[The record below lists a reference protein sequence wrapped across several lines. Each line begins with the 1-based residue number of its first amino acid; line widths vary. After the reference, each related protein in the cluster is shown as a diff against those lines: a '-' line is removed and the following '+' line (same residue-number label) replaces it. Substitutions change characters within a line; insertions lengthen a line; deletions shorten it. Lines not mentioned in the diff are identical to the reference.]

1 MPLRKIEIIVPDEKE
16 SSCKDLLD
24 DETVVHYWRDHS
36 EQSGHILKVLVD
48 AVDTEKFLDE
58 AEKKFNNSE
67 GFRLVMVT
75 VDATLPRIEKEEEEN
90 EEDESDGNNDARGKV
105 EEEEEEGKI
114 KNIRVSREELYTEIS
129 DAVDLNRVYM
139 SLVMLSTVVA
149 ALGILRDN
157 TAVVIG
163 AMVIAPLLGANVG
176 LSLSTTLADWE
187 LGFNSIK
194 TNVAGISVAAAIS
207 ILLGMLMPVDAEL
220 YHIAS
225 RTEVHLSDIALALA
239 SGAAGV
245 LAYTMGMSTAVI
257 GVMVAVALLPP
268 LVVAGL
274 LIGDMQWELAYY
286 SLLLL
291 FTNIICVNLAGI
303 ATFILQGV
311 RPRTWYKSQKAK
323 KYNRIAL
330 AIWISLVIML
340 AAAIYFA

>member
-1 MPLRKIEIIVPDEKE
+1 MPLRKIEIVIPDEKE
-16 SSCKDLLD
+16 SSCRDLLE
-24 DETVVHYWRDHS
+24 DESVISYWRDHS
-36 EQSGHILKVLVD
+36 EHSGHILKVLVD
-48 AVDTEKFLDE
+48 AVDTENFLDK
-58 AEKKFNNSE
+58 AEQKFNNSE

-75 VDATLPRIEKEEEEN
+75 VDATLPRIEKDEDEEQEEEDKKA
-90 EEDESDGNNDARGKV
+90 DETSG
-105 EEEEEEGKI
+105 EEEEGDEI

-129 DAVDLNRVYM
+129 DAVNLNRVYM
-139 SLVMLSTVVA
+139 ALVILSTIVA
-149 ALGILRDN
+149 ALGVLRDN

-163 AMVIAPLLGANVG
+163 AMVIAPLLGPNVG
-176 LSLSTTLADWE
+176 LALSTTLADWE
-187 LGFNSIK
+187 LGLNSIK
-194 TNVAGISVAAAIS
+194 TNLSGLLVALAISVG
-207 ILLGMLMPVDAEL
+207 LGMLMTVDSEL

-225 RTEVHLSDIALALA
+225 RTEVHMSDIALALA

-274 LIGDMQWELAYY
+274 LLGDMQWQLAYY
-286 SLLLL
+286 SIVLL

-330 AIWISLVIML
+330 SIWISLVILL
-340 AAAIYFA
+340 AFAIYFA

>member
-1 MPLRKIEIIVPDEKE
+1 MPLRKIEIVIPDDKE
-16 SSCKDLLD
+16 SSCKDLLE
-24 DETVVHYWRDHS
+24 DESVIHYWQDHS

-48 AVDTEKFLDE
+48 AVNTENFLDK
-58 AEKKFNNSE
+58 AEKEFNNSD

-75 VDATLPRIEKEEEEN
+75 VDATLPRIEKEEEEEEDTAADTDGE
-90 EEDESDGNNDARGKV
+90 EEDE
-105 EEEEEEGKI
+105 EI
-114 KNIRVSREELYTEIS
+114 KNIRVSREELYTDIS
-129 DAVDLNRVYM
+129 DAVNLNRVYM
-139 SLVMLSTVVA
+139 SLVILSTIVA
-149 ALGILRDN
+149 ALGVLRDN

-163 AMVIAPLLGANVG
+163 AMVIAPLLGPNVG
-176 LSLSTTLADWE
+176 LALSTTLADWE
-187 LGFNSIK
+187 LGLNSIK
-194 TNVAGISVAAAIS
+194 TNAAGLFVAAAIS
-207 ILLGMLMPVDAEL
+207 VVLGMIMTVDAEL

-225 RTEVHLSDIALALA
+225 RTELHMSDIALALA

-274 LIGDMQWELAYY
+274 LLGDMQWELAYY
-286 SLLLL
+286 AIVLL

-330 AIWISLVIML
+330 AIWLSLVVLL
-340 AAAIYFA
+340 AFVIYFA

>member
-1 MPLRKIEIIVPDEKE
+1 MPLRKIEIVIPEDKE
-16 SSCKDLLD
+16 SSCKDLLE
-24 DETVVHYWRDHS
+24 DESVIHYWQDHS

-48 AVDTEKFLDE
+48 AVNTENFLDK
-58 AEKKFNNSE
+58 AEKEFNNSD

-75 VDATLPRIEKEEEEN
+75 VDATLPRIEKEEEEEEDTAADTDGE
-90 EEDESDGNNDARGKV
+90 EEDE
-105 EEEEEEGKI
+105 EI
-114 KNIRVSREELYTEIS
+114 KNIRVSREELYTDIS
-129 DAVDLNRVYM
+129 DAVNLNRVYM
-139 SLVMLSTVVA
+139 SLVILSTIVA
-149 ALGILRDN
+149 ALGVLRDN

-163 AMVIAPLLGANVG
+163 AMVIAPLLGPNVG
-176 LSLSTTLADWE
+176 LALSTTLADWE
-187 LGFNSIK
+187 LGLNSIK
-194 TNVAGISVAAAIS
+194 TNAAGLFVAAAIS
-207 ILLGMLMPVDAEL
+207 VVLGMIMTVDAEL

-225 RTEVHLSDIALALA
+225 RTELHMSDIALALA

-274 LIGDMQWELAYY
+274 LLGDMQWELAYY
-286 SLLLL
+286 AIVLL

-330 AIWISLVIML
+330 AIWLTLVVLL
-340 AAAIYFA
+340 AFVIYFA

>member
-1 MPLRKIEIIVPDEKE
+1 MPLRKIEIVVPDEKE
-16 SSCKDLLD
+16 SSCKELLED
-24 DETVVHYWRDHS
+24 DSVIHYWRDHS
-36 EQSGHILKVLVD
+36 DQSGHILKVLVD
-48 AVDTEKFLDE
+48 AVDTENFLDK

-67 GFRLVMVT
+67 GFRLVMTT
-75 VDATLPRIEKEEEEN
+75 VDATLPRIEKEEDEE
-90 EEDESDGNNDARGKV
+90 EGESSDSNGS
-105 EEEEEEGKI
+105 EEEEDDNI

-176 LSLSTTLADWE
+176 LALSTTLADWE

-194 TNVAGISVAAAIS
+194 TNAAGITVSAVIS
-207 ILLGMLMPVDAEL
+207 ILLGILMPVDSEL

-274 LIGDMQWELAYY
+274 LLGDMQWELAYY
-286 SLLLL
+286 SIILL

-330 AIWISLVIML
+330 SIWFSLVLLL
-340 AAAIYFA
+340 AVVIYFA

>member
-1 MPLRKIEIIVPDEKE
+1 MPLRKIEIIIPDDQE
-16 SSCKDLLD
+16 SSCRDLLD
-24 DETVVHYWRDHS
+24 DESVIHYWQDHS
-36 EQSGHILKVLVD
+36 EESGYILKVLVD
-48 AVDTEKFLDE
+48 AVDTENFLDK

-75 VDATLPRIEKEEEEN
+75 VDATLPRIEKNEDKDKEKNAGEEPDQEEE
-90 EEDESDGNNDARGKV
+90 DVA
-105 EEEEEEGKI
+105 I
-114 KNIRVSREELYTEIS
+114 KAIRVSREELYTDIS

-139 SLVMLSTVVA
+139 SLVALSTIVA

-163 AMVIAPLLGANVG
+163 AMVIAPLLGPNVG
-176 LSLSTTLADWE
+176 LALSTTLADWD
-187 LGFNSIK
+187 LGLASIK
-194 TNVAGISVAAAIS
+194 TNAAGVFAALAISVAF
-207 ILLGMLMPVDAEL
+207 GMGMVVDSDL

-225 RTEVHLSDIALALA
+225 RTQLHLSDIALALA

-274 LIGDMQWELAYY
+274 LLGDMQWELAYL
-286 SLLLL
+286 SIILLL
-291 FTNIICVNLAGI
+291 TNIICVNLAGI

-323 KYNRIAL
+323 KYNKIAL
-330 AIWISLVIML
+330 SIWLSLVIML
-340 AAAIYFA
+340 AFAIYFAGAD

>member
-16 SSCKDLLD
+16 SSCKELLD
-24 DETVVHYWRDHS
+24 DDTVIHYWQDHS
-36 EQSGHILKVLVD
+36 DQSGHILKVLVD

-75 VDATLPRIEKEEEEN
+75 VDATLPRIEKEEEE
-90 EEDESDGNNDARGKV
+90 EDESSGTSDSD
-105 EEEEEEGKI
+105 EEEEEDEI

-129 DAVDLNRVYM
+129 DAVDLNRVYI

-187 LGFNSIK
+187 LGFDSIK
-194 TNVAGISVAAAIS
+194 TNAAGISVAAVIS
-207 ILLGMLMPVDAEL
+207 ILLGMLMPVDSEL

-225 RTEVHLSDIALALA
+225 RTEVHMSDIALALA

-286 SLLLL
+286 SILLL

-330 AIWISLVIML
+330 SIWISLVVML

>member
-1 MPLRKIEIIVPDEKE
+1 MPLRKIEIVVPDEEE
-16 SSCKDLLD
+16 SSCKELLD
-24 DETVVHYWRDHS
+24 DETVIHYWRDHS
-36 EQSGHILKVLVD
+36 EHSGYILKVLVD
-48 AVDTEKFLDE
+48 AVDTEKFIDK
-58 AEKKFNNSE
+58 AEKKFNTSE

-75 VDATLPRIEKEEEEN
+75 VDATLPRIEKDDEEDGD
-90 EEDESDGNNDARGKV
+90 DESDGDNDARGKI
-105 EEEEEEGKI
+105 EEDEKGKI
-114 KNIRVSREELYTEIS
+114 KNLRVSREELYTEIS
-129 DAVDLNRVYM
+129 DAVDLNRVYI

-187 LGFNSIK
+187 LGFDSIK

-330 AIWISLVIML
+330 SIWISLVVML

>member
-1 MPLRKIEIIVPDEKE
+1 MPLRKIEIVIPDDQEP
-16 SSCKDLLD
+16 SCRDLLD
-24 DETVVHYWRDHS
+24 DESVIHYWQDHS
-36 EQSGHILKVLVD
+36 EESGYILKVLVD
-48 AVDTEKFLDE
+48 AVDTENFLDK
-58 AEKKFNNSE
+58 AEKQFSNSE

-75 VDATLPRIEKEEEEN
+75 VDATLPRIEKDEEDDEESADEHDTEEEE
-90 EEDESDGNNDARGKV
+90 DQIQS
-105 EEEEEEGKI
+105 
-114 KNIRVSREELYTEIS
+114 IRVSREELYTDIS
-129 DAVDLNRVYM
+129 DAVNPNRVYLA
-139 SLVMLSTVVA
+139 LVVLSTIVA

-163 AMVIAPLLGANVG
+163 AMVIAPLLGPNVG
-176 LSLSTTLADWE
+176 LALSTTLADWE
-187 LGFNSIK
+187 LGLNSIK
-194 TNVAGISVAAAIS
+194 TNAAGLLIALAISVLIGIS
-207 ILLGMLMPVDAEL
+207 MTVDSEL

-225 RTEVHLSDIALALA
+225 RTELHLSDIALALA

-274 LIGDMQWELAYY
+274 LMGDMQWDLAYY
-286 SLLLL
+286 SIILL

-311 RPRTWYKSQKAK
+311 RPRSWYKSQKAK

-330 AIWISLVIML
+330 SIWVSLVILL
-340 AAAIYFA
+340 AFVIYFAGAD

>member
-1 MPLRKIEIIVPDEKE
+1 MPLRKIEIVVPDEEE

-24 DETVVHYWRDHS
+24 DETVIHYWRDHS
-36 EQSGHILKVLVD
+36 EHSGHILKVLVD
-48 AVDTEKFLDE
+48 AVDTENFLDK

-90 EEDESDGNNDARGKV
+90 GDDEDDGNSDASGEA
-105 EEEEEEGKI
+105 EEEEEDKI

-187 LGFNSIK
+187 LGFDSIK
-194 TNVAGISVAAAIS
+194 TNAAGISVAAVIS
-207 ILLGMLMPVDAEL
+207 ILLGMLMPVDSEL

-274 LIGDMQWELAYY
+274 LIGDMQWDLAYY
-286 SLLLL
+286 SILLL

-323 KYNRIAL
+323 KYNKIAL
-330 AIWISLVIML
+330 LIWISLVIML

>member
-1 MPLRKIEIIVPDEKE
+1 MPLRKIEIVVPDEKE
-16 SSCKDLLD
+16 SSCKELLED
-24 DETVVHYWRDHS
+24 DSVIHYWRDHS
-36 EQSGHILKVLVD
+36 DQSGHILKVLVD
-48 AVDTEKFLDE
+48 AVDTENFLDK

-67 GFRLVMVT
+67 GFRLVMMT
-75 VDATLPRIEKEEEEN
+75 VDATLPRIQK
-90 EEDESDGNNDARGKV
+90 EEDEDQQSSEDD
-105 EEEEEEGKI
+105 EEKEI
-114 KNIRVSREELYTEIS
+114 QNIRVSREELYTDIS
-129 DAVDLNRVYM
+129 DAVNLNRVYM
-139 SLVMLSTVVA
+139 SLVILSTIVA
-149 ALGILRDN
+149 ALGVLRDN

-163 AMVIAPLLGANVG
+163 AMVIAPLLGPNVG
-176 LSLSTTLADWE
+176 LALSTTLADWE
-187 LGFNSIK
+187 LGLNSIK
-194 TNVAGISVAAAIS
+194 TNLSGLLVALAISVG
-207 ILLGMLMPVDAEL
+207 LGMLMTVDSEL

-225 RTEVHLSDIALALA
+225 RTEVHMSDIALALA

-274 LIGDMQWELAYY
+274 LLGDMQWQLAYY
-286 SLLLL
+286 SIVLL

-330 AIWISLVIML
+330 SIWISLVILL
-340 AAAIYFA
+340 AFAIYFA

>member
-1 MPLRKIEIIVPDEKE
+1 MPLRKIEIVIPDDKE
-16 SSCKDLLD
+16 GSCKELLD
-24 DETVVHYWRDHS
+24 DESIVHYWQDYS
-36 EQSGHILKVLVD
+36 DQSGYILNVLVD
-48 AVDTEKFLDE
+48 AVNAESFLDQ
-58 AEKKFNNSE
+58 AEKKFKNSE

-75 VDATLPRIEKEEEEN
+75 VDATLPRIEKEEEEEDDN
-90 EEDESDGNNDARGKV
+90 KGDGADQEEEDM
-105 EEEEEEGKI
+105 I
-114 KNIRVSREELYTEIS
+114 KAIRVSREELYTDIS

-139 SLVMLSTVVA
+139 SLVALSTIVA

-163 AMVIAPLLGANVG
+163 AMVIAPLLGPNVG
-176 LSLSTTLADWE
+176 LALSTTLADWN
-187 LGFNSIK
+187 LGLASIK
-194 TNVAGISVAAAIS
+194 TNAAGLFAALVISVAF
-207 ILLGMLMPVDAEL
+207 GMAMVVDSEL
-220 YHIAS
+220 YHISS
-225 RTEVHLSDIALALA
+225 RTELHLSDIALALA

-274 LIGDMQWELAYY
+274 LLGDMQWELAYY
-286 SLLLL
+286 SIVLL

-311 RPRTWYKSQKAK
+311 RPRSWYESQKAK

-330 AIWISLVIML
+330 SIWISLVILL
-340 AAAIYFA
+340 AFVIYFA